1 MTDPN
6 AQQLIADVNN
16 WIDIV
21 TRILA
26 AFLASAG
33 IYLGEKA
40 IVQLISVSYHRMQ
53 YDAKIKESKSN
64 VHVLS
69 MLYDASLV
77 QFAAFCPEFLE
88 EDYLI
93 NDTPDLGGSRKG
105 LSQSG
110 TATPMKLLANVNRV
124 GGRITAAFG
133 NIAQEVT
140 GKEVFNPTSAHS
152 VVVEALEKNRSSEA
166 LAKRIWMSLVS
177 EGKVALC
184 QSDLI
189 EVLIDQPTSVAI
201 DAFEVLDTDGNGDVT
216 LDEMILKVCEIGRSR
231 KAIANSLHDVDQ
243 AINVLDNLLLT
254 VVLIVT
260 VFVFV
265 AFLNTSFVTTLA
277 TAGTALL
284 SLSFVFASTAQEV
297 LGSCIFLFVKH
308 PFDVGDVIVVDKQQL
323 IVERISLLY
332 TVFKSAATYTTT
344 QCPNVQLN
352 SLWIDNITRSK
363 SMRESLTIDVNFG
376 TTLEDVELFRREMEM
391 FVRDSDNA
399 RDFEPEIE
407 VELKSVSSM
416 EKLQLGIDIKHKS
429 NWSNGAVTAGRR
441 SKFMCALVL
450 ALRKVPIYAPGGGV
464 AALGSADQPSYT
476 VSVTDGQAAAAR
488 AAFEKTKAAQH
499 LKVDKSQASKT
510 FTDYDTSSALGQSQ
524 SHNTPT
530 RQRNAPIGPPSETQA
545 LNNLASRPPAQDAF
559 HDWQTADRSTSL
571 RRRPPQPFAPTKD
584 VRSSDAESGY
594 SLQRSSTHGKRRQSG
609 ASRDSTNSNLRP
621 PRLDEPI
628 TGGDLRVYQQFAN
641 QSQSGA
647 ARSPTL
653 GTTYK
658 AVEAGQY
665 NPYVQ
670 TAPVYEYP
678 PGQTL
683 KEEEEAEV
691 SSVSQASGRLAA
703 SPTVPLPPVPAA
715 THQANTN
722 LHELDA
728 DKKSVKG

>member
-1 MTDPN
+1 
-6 AQQLIADVNN
+6 
-16 WIDIV
+16 
-21 TRILA
+21 
-26 AFLASAG
+26 
-33 IYLGEKA
+33 
-40 IVQLISVSYHRMQ
+40 MQ
-53 YDAKIKESKSN
+53 YDMKIKESKSN

-69 MLYDASLV
+69 ILYDASLA

-110 TATPMKLLANVNRV
+110 SATPMKLLAGVNRV

-231 KAIANSLHDVDQ
+231 KAIASSLHDVDQ

-254 VVLIVT
+254 VVLVVS
-260 VFVFV
+260 VFVFI

-308 PFDVGDVIVVDKQQL
+308 PFDVGDVIVVDSQQL

-332 TVFKSAATYTTT
+332 TVFKSTATYTTT

-352 SLWIDNITRSK
+352 SLWINNITRSK
-363 SMRESLTIDVNFG
+363 SMREALTIDVSFS
-376 TTLEDVELFRREMEM
+376 TTLEDVELFRREMEL

-399 RDFEPEIE
+399 RDFEPDIE
-407 VELKSVSSM
+407 VELRGVGSM
-416 EKLQLGIDIKHKS
+416 DKLQLGIDIKHKS
-429 NWSNGAVTAGRR
+429 NWSNGAVTAARR

-450 ALRKVPIYAPGGGV
+450 AMRKVPIYAPGGGA
-464 AALGSADQPSYT
+464 AALGSAEQPSYT
-476 VSVTDGQAAAAR
+476 VNITDEQAATAR
-488 AAFEKTKAAQH
+488 ADFEKSKAAQH
-499 LKVDKSQASKT
+499 LKVHKSQTSQT
-510 FTDYDTSSALGQSQ
+510 WTDVGISSALGQSQ
-524 SHNTPT
+524 GNNTQT

-545 LNNLASRPPAQDAF
+545 LANLASRQPAQDAF
-559 HDWQTADRSTSL
+559 HDWQTADRSTSV
-571 RRRPPQPFAPTKD
+571 RRRPTQPLVSPKD
-584 VRSSDAESGY
+584 VRSSDAESGH

-609 ASRDSTNSNLRP
+609 ASRDSANSNLRP

-628 TGGDLRVYQQFAN
+628 TSGDLRVYQQFLN
-641 QSQSGA
+641 QPQSGA

-653 GTTYK
+653 GSAYK
-658 AVEAGQY
+658 AAEAGQY
-665 NPYVQ
+665 NTYMQ
-670 TAPVYEYP
+670 AAPIYEYP

-691 SSVSQASGRLAA
+691 SSVSQASGPPIS
-703 SPTVPLPPVPAA
+703 SPTVPLPPIPAA
-715 THQANTN
+715 TNQQNTN